1 MLREGIHW
9 MPVRRKG
16 SRRYEGELIES
27 GKKGIRRLVETV
39 GSVLRLYLSE
49 RFHAV
54 TLRGLLLKMM
64 MAIISYDLNFL
75 LRLLY

>member
-1 MLREGIHW
+1 

-27 GKKGIRRLVETV
+27 GKKGIRRLEETV
-39 GSVLRLYLSE
+39 GSVLRLYLGK

-54 TLRGLLLKMM
+54 TLRGLLRIVVEGDDGDNQL
-64 MAIISYDLNFL
+64 
-75 LRLLY
+75 

>member
-16 SRRYEGELIES
+16 SGRYEGELIES

-39 GSVLRLYLSE
+39 GSVLRLYLGK
-49 RFHAV
+49 RVHAV
-54 TLRGLLLKMM
+54 TLRGLLLKVM
-64 MAIISYDLNFL
+64 MAIISYDLNCL

>member
-9 MPVRRKG
+9 MLVRRKG
-16 SRRYEGELIES
+16 SRRYEGELIGR
-27 GKKGIRRLVETV
+27 GKKGIRRMEETV